1 MKQIIRLT
9 ESDLHR
15 IVKESVQTILNE
27 YNEDQYKI
35 LDKLDRGIRRAGAEA
50 QYGNQDNAARM
61 LEDVLDTARMNE
73 GQLSNIVDTSS
84 LINILDTALHP
95 IPVDGQQFINIL
107 RKADAIVKQGL
118 SYQRF

>member
-61 LEDVLDTARMNE
+61 LEDVLDTANE